1 MTANHQLHDDL
12 GEPLGV
18 LQRLGRVGYWAG
30 EGAQRRMVMPD
41 ASLALLSAI
50 VGDPDGVPQALEQV
64 LGAAARAHWLAAF
77 DQALAARQAFSI
89 ELELARLDGGS
100 AWIVVHGEP
109 TPPSHTTPRIV
120 GTFRDITAQ
129 RLSAQTL
136 TRQRD
141 VMKTIIDNFP
151 GAISLCD
158 ADLRMTAHNDQFM
171 TLLGFPPALFAQG
184 WAQLEDLAR
193 FNAERGEYG
202 PGDPQ
207 DHVSAIVL
215 RARNAQAHHMERQR
229 PNGQWL
235 EVRGMPI
242 PSGGFVT
249 SYVDITERK
258 QAEQFEQFR
267 SHILEL
273 LAKGDTLHNI
283 LEAIVRGIEQIH
295 PAMRCSITLLDGD
308 ATQLALRVAPSL
320 SDALNT
326 VFEGRDADLV
336 VLANGGA
343 ALRGERVIV
352 DDVAKHPAWAP
363 FLEPAASA
371 GLGACWS
378 QPIRSSVDQVLGT
391 FSIYHRCAKAPAP
404 VELYLME
411 QTARLASIAIDR
423 NAVVEKLRQSEAH
436 YRLLT
441 EGVADVVWRTDAGNR
456 FTYIS
461 PADQRLRGYTAD
473 EVIGHHVFEMF
484 NDAGVAMI
492 KEKMRE
498 RAERERAGIRTD
510 LVTFEAQHLCKG
522 DRVVWVEVYSTP
534 ERDAQGA
541 IAGFHGVN
549 RDITQRKHLEDQ
561 IRELAFYDALTKL
574 ANRRLLNDRFSQ
586 LLAANRRGAGHG
598 ALMVLDLDNF
608 KSLNDT
614 HGHGVGDLLL
624 MEAARRLSSCV
635 REVDTVARFG
645 GDEFVVVL
653 SDLSTEQAESLAQAG
668 LIAEKIRVAL
678 SAPYRLAT
686 DAHAGAS
693 RVVEHRCS
701 ASSGVAMFG
710 GEDADQA
717 SLFKWADA
725 AMYQAKAAG
734 RDAVRFHDALVA

>member
-1 MTANHQLHDDL
+1 MIANHRLNDDVH
-12 GEPLGV
+12 EPLGV

-30 EGAQRRMVMPD
+30 DGAERPMVMPD
-41 ASLALLSAI
+41 ASLALLSSI
-50 VGDPDGVPQALEQV
+50 VGDPVGAPRPLGQV
-64 LGAAARAHWLAAF
+64 LGHGARARWREVF
-77 DQALAARQAFSI
+77 GQALASGNSFSV
-89 ELELARLDGGS
+89 ELELVRLDGGT
-100 AWIVVHGEP
+100 AWILVNGEP
-109 TPPSHTTPRIV
+109 MRAEQTRPWFAGS
-120 GTFRDITAQ
+120 FRDITAQ
-129 RLSAQTL
+129 RLTEETL

-158 ADLRMTAHNDQFM
+158 TALRMTAHNDQFM
-171 TLLGFPPALFAQG
+171 ALLGFPPALFAKG
-184 WAQLEDLAR
+184 WAELEDLAR
-193 FNAERGEYG
+193 FNAKRGEYG
-202 PGDPQ
+202 QGDPEEQ
-207 DHVSAIVL
+207 VNSIVM
-215 RARNAQAHHMERQR
+215 RARNAQAHRMERMR

-258 QAEQFEQFR
+258 HAEQYEQFR
-267 SHILEL
+267 NHILEL
-273 LAKGDTLHNI
+273 LAKGDSLRNI
-283 LEAIVRGIEQIH
+283 LDAIVRGVEQIH
-295 PAMRCSITLLDGD
+295 PDMHCSLSLLDGD
-308 ATQLALRVAPSL
+308 GKRLAAWVAPSL
-320 SDALNT
+320 PVGFNLVLNAVEVDLAAGTSAAEALC
-326 VFEGRDADLV
+326 
-336 VLANGGA
+336 
-343 ALRGERVIV
+343 GERVIV
-352 DDVAKHPAWAP
+352 EDLAKHPSWAP
-363 FLEPAASA
+363 FAERIVSA
-371 GLGACWS
+371 GFGACWS
-378 QPIRSSVDQVLGT
+378 QPIRSSADQVLGA
-391 FSIYHRCAKAPAP
+391 FAIYHRCARAPT
-404 VELYLME
+404 VSDLYLME

-423 NAVVEKLRQSEAH
+423 DAVVEKLRRSEAH
-436 YRLLT
+436 YRMLT
-441 EGVADVVWRTDAGNR
+441 EGVADVVWRTDAGSR
-456 FTYIS
+456 FTYVS

-484 NDAGVAMI
+484 NDAGVAVI

-498 RAERERAGIRTD
+498 RSERERAGIRTD

-522 DRVVWVEVYSTP
+522 DRVVWVEVCSTP

-541 IAGFHGVN
+541 ITGFHGVN

-624 MEAARRLSSCV
+624 VEAARRLSGCV

-645 GDEFVVVL
+645 GDEFVVML
-653 SDLSTEQAESLAQAG
+653 SDLAAEQAESLAQAG

-678 SAPYRLAT
+678 SAPYRLPA
-686 DAHAGAS
+686 DAESGTS
-693 RVVEHRCS
+693 RIVEHRCS
-701 ASSGVAMFG
+701 ASIGVAMFG
-710 GEDADQA
+710 AAGADQA

-734 RDAVRFHDALVA
+734 RDAVRFHHAVVT